1 MTRQRA
7 AQVRISPLHI
17 QQGLFGVLALL
28 ITLIACQQYLRW
40 ENSQQPEAPL
50 ISMQHSTQSHFSAVS
65 SAQDDNDTMHMM
77 AVDQAQPLDQ
87 MPREERWV
95 F

>member
-7 AQVRISPLHI
+7 AQVRISPLHV
-17 QQGLFGVLALL
+17 QQTLFGVLALL
-28 ITLIACQQYLRW
+28 VTLIACQQYLRW

-50 ISMQHSTQSHFSAVS
+50 ISMQHATQSHFSAVGNGPDES
-65 SAQDDNDTMHMM
+65 QPMHMIT
-77 AVDQAQPLDQ
+77 VDQAQPLDE